1 MLNTQSPAYWHTPL
15 HFQWA
20 NIPEQ
25 THHTALQL
33 SSGGAVGIIQL
44 RGLLSDAAF
53 VAAIGSVLGVALPN
67 TPKQS
72 VYAAEAAIFWLS
84 PDEWML
90 VCSHAQK
97 NALLQRLQAACQ
109 GVFAQVVDN
118 SGGLMLLQIQG
129 TAASTFLRHL
139 SPYHVGSLQGGQ
151 VVSTV
156 LKKTTVVLH
165 KLADDD
171 YVLLF
176 RRSFADYLWRI
187 FDKTSKP
194 YGYGLSKHWQ
204 FTQPDWQRYST

>member
-25 THHTALQL
+25 SNHAALQL
-33 SSGGAVGIIQL
+33 GSGGAVGIINV

-53 VAAIGSVLGVALPN
+53 VAAIDSVLGVALPN
-67 TPKQS
+67 APKQS

-90 VCSHAQK
+90 VCSHAHK

-109 GVFAQVVDN
+109 GVFAQIVDN

-129 TAASTFLRHL
+129 TAASMFLRHL
-139 SPYHVGSLQGGQ
+139 SPYHVGSLQAGQ

-194 YGYGLSKHWQ
+194 YGYGLSKNWQ
-204 FTQPDWQRYST
+204 FTQPDWQRYSA

>member
-1 MLNTQSPAYWHTPL
+1 MRLTGRLRFTVQQAALRGIATA
-15 HFQWA
+15 Q
-20 NIPEQ
+20 
-25 THHTALQL
+25 ALQRWRC
-33 SSGGAVGIIQL
+33 AK
-44 RGLLSDAAF
+44 R
-53 VAAIGSVLGVALPN
+53 
-67 TPKQS
+67 
-72 VYAAEAAIFWLS
+72 
-84 PDEWML
+84 
-90 VCSHAQK
+90 C
-97 NALLQRLQAACQ
+97 LQAACQ

-139 SPYHVGSLQGGQ
+139 SPYHVGSLQAGQ

-204 FTQPDWQRYST
+204 FTQPDWQRYSA